1 MSKRQNKRK
10 QHAKPS
16 GFKDELLDEPTT
28 KPITKPTTKLTA
40 FTDELLDE
48 PVAEPFAEPVAE
60 PFAEPIAEPVAEP
73 VAEPIA
79 EPVAD
84 ADVDANAAI
93 KLIPY
98 KQLEKS
104 LIANWINKESNL
116 EETIIETTDL
126 LRRLP
131 ETEFN
136 ENIDKMAH
144 ILSETTNAD
153 GNKIFRNIAEAT
165 DYLRKMRKRSPRSGW
180 STKHILQNDDMQR
193 EIRYENSYNKQLSKQ
208 LYRSNVATNLQ
219 NTDAKLRIN
228 KNNTQPLLK
237 SLYLK
242 AYS

>member
-10 QHAKPS
+10 QHTKPT

-28 KPITKPTTKLTA
+28 TKPTTKPITKPTA
-40 FTDELLDE
+40 FTDELLDG
-48 PVAEPFAEPVAE
+48 PIGDIVDVTDAATDVNATDVN
-60 PFAEPIAEPVAEP
+60 ATVTEPIVK
-73 VAEPIA
+73 
-79 EPVAD
+79 AD
-84 ADVDANAAI
+84 ADADADADANAA

-136 ENIDKMAH
+136 ENIDKMAQ